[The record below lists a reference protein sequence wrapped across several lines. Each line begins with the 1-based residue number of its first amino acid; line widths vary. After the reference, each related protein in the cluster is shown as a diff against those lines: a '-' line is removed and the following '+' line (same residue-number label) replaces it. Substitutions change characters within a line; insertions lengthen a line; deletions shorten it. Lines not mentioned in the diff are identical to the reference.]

1 MYIRRA
7 SIKNIRT
14 IREFTLSF
22 ERGEMAGWHV
32 ILGANG
38 SGKSSVVRSIAL
50 ALAGPKEAAALRQ
63 NWNTWQRNGSTLGRI
78 EMEVEAGDKDIVT
91 GKGRGYAAIEYALEF
106 RPIES
111 TIGGPLVELVSHKD
125 GKAKAERS
133 VWGTNSGWFS
143 ASFGPFRRFSGG
155 DQAFERLYFTN
166 PRLACHLTAFA
177 EDVALTEGLRWLRDL
192 RVRQLEDSPDSGQL
206 LDKLVDFLNASDLLP
221 HGAKIT
227 AVRAEEV
234 LLEDANGFSVGVEQ
248 MSDGY
253 RSVLSM
259 IFEILRQM
267 TKSYGSDDVRAALD
281 VESKTVTLPGVVVID
296 EIDAHLHPT
305 WQRDIGP
312 WFTKCFPAVQFIV
325 TTHSPIICRS
335 AKSVWHLP
343 EPGTEQKSSRIE
355 GVALQRLIHGSIL
368 DAYGTEFFGR
378 DIARSEDSK
387 DLLLEL
393 ADLNR
398 KALRSKLNDVERSR
412 MQTLRAMFPTDA
424 TDTSTE

>member
-14 IREFTLSF
+14 IKEFTLVF
-22 ERGEMAGWHV
+22 EGAETAGWHV

-63 NWNTWQRNGSTLGRI
+63 NWNTWQRNGSSHGRV
-78 EMEVEAGDKDIVT
+78 EMEIEAGPKDIVT
-91 GKGRGYAAIEYALEF
+91 GKGRGYAMIEYALEF

-111 TIGGPLVELVSHKD
+111 TIGGPRVELVAHKD
-125 GKAKAERS
+125 GKTKAERS

-166 PRLACHLTAFA
+166 PRLACHLTAFG

-192 RVRQLEDSPDSGQL
+192 RVQQLESSPDSGRL

-267 TKSYGSDDVRAALD
+267 TKSYGSDNVRGALD
-281 VESKTVTLPGVVVID
+281 VESTTVKLPGVVVID

-312 WFTKCFPAVQFIV
+312 WFTKCFPEVQFIV

-335 AKSVWHLP
+335 AKSVWYLP
-343 EPGTEQKSSRIE
+343 EPGTEEKSHRVE

-378 DIARSEDSK
+378 DIARSDDSK
-387 DLLLEL
+387 DLLAEL
-393 ADLNR
+393 AILNR
-398 KALRSKLNDVERSR
+398 KALSSKLSDDERTR
-412 MQTLRAMFPTDA
+412 MQKLRAMLPTDA